1 MIGGFCEGKRRK
13 GSGFSGLL
21 VPSLP
26 LIASRRT
33 FRDSPQAGSPDVR
46 LLVNLLCTVCKRSN

>member
-26 LIASRRT
+26 LIASRQT
-33 FRDSPQAGSPDVR
+33 FRRQSSGRLTGCSVAGEPLVHCLQAF
-46 LLVNLLCTVCKRSN
+46 